1 MKRTLYGIF
10 QSVQRPGTFATGGE
24 ISPFL
29 PDLQVDNVGRI
40 GLPLCYAQANEL
52 KGKCEQAPY
61 GRREETIVDT
71 NVRNALQLD
80 ASKVKIGKRM
90 KREVT
95 ALIPSLKTELGCDG
109 FTISAL
115 PYKLVLYEEGGFFL
129 PHRDTEK
136 VPGMFATLVIQLPA
150 EHTGGELVVQ
160 HNREEKVFDFAADSA
175 SKIFYAAFFAD
186 CRHEL
191 RPVTS
196 GLRLCLIYNLVHSGT
211 TPAPSPADH
220 SQAVARVVQAVKS
233 WNDDSDAPTKLVY
246 VLQHEYT
253 KAGLSFH
260 GLKNKDRAVAE
271 VLHLATKEADLD
283 VHLAIFTKNE
293 SGSAEGGD
301 WGYSKR
307 RRWGYGYEEDPDDW
321 SMCEVFDNS
330 ETLDTWVGLDDKRKN
345 LGKMDVDAE
354 TEVLQDEDPFEDL
367 EPDDVQVEECSGNE
381 GATMER
387 WYHLAA
393 LVLWPHSNS
402 VAIKFQS
409 LLHDGIR
416 SAVNT
421 LQANIR
427 ACKQQS
433 TELQESHEMVCRLV
447 KHLEKQPDSTY
458 LYYSVDAMLD
468 IVQSCDDLQL
478 YIQYLAVVTKNEF
491 GATIADNLLC
501 GCKHFGWAALHDS
514 LCTMLQYNVTKK
526 LGDSVSFVSKLCETN
541 EASTV
546 IEDEQQLR
554 TCTKLATV
562 VHAASLVNPAH
573 RVPVVPY
580 FKMLFTVNQPPLLQ
594 TAVNII
600 KDQHMKDPSSLAAI
614 VMELGIWLGAKAKEC
629 GPFVELLGSCIGA
642 LAAKV
647 RQGVAEP
654 TTWAMKVPFSP
665 CCADC
670 TSLATFLSNPSQQVG
685 RFKMAKM
692 RRMHLHRRLDGHQM
706 DCSHVTERIGSPQT
720 LVITKTR
727 TAVKRQKEQHKRDI
741 EMLTRLL
748 ALPGAVNHTV
758 VVDLTS

>member
-1 MKRTLYGIF
+1 M
-10 QSVQRPGTFATGGE
+10 
-24 ISPFL
+24 
-29 PDLQVDNVGRI
+29 GRI
-40 GLPLCYAQANEL
+40 GLPLCHAQANEL
-52 KGKCEQAPY
+52 KGECEQAPY

-80 ASKVKIGKRM
+80 ASKVKLGTKM
-90 KREVT
+90 QHEVT
-95 ALIPSLKTELGCDG
+95 SLIPSLKTELGCDV
-109 FTISAL
+109 FTVSAL

-196 GLRLCLIYNLVHSGT
+196 GLRLCLIYNLVHSGS

-220 SQAVARVVQAVKS
+220 SQAVAHVVQAVKS
-233 WNDDSDAPTKLVY
+233 WNDDSDAPMKLVY

-253 KAGLSFH
+253 EAGLSFH

-271 VLHLATKEADLD
+271 VLRLAAKEADLD
-283 VHLAIFTKNE
+283 VHLAIFNRHE
-293 SGSAEGGD
+293 SGSAEHT
-301 WGYSKR
+301 GYDDYYRYKR
-307 RRWGYGYEEDPDDW
+307 RCWSSDEESDENPNDW
-321 SMCEVFDNS
+321 SMFEVHQRV
-330 ETLDTWVGLDDKRKN
+330 EYLDSWIGLDDKPKE
-345 LGKMDVDAE
+345 LGRMAIDVE
-354 TEVLQDEDPFEDL
+354 TEVFQADNPFGDW
-367 EPDDVQVEECSGNE
+367 EPEECSVEECSGNA

-387 WYHLAA
+387 WYNQAA
-393 LVLWPHSNS
+393 LVFWPHSNS
-402 VAIKFQS
+402 VAVKLQS
-409 LLHDGIR
+409 LLHDGIH
-416 SAVNT
+416 SAVNA

-433 TELQESHEMVCRLV
+433 VELQESHEMVRRLV
-447 KHLEKQPDSTY
+447 KHLEKQPDITH
-458 LYYSVDAMLD
+458 LHYSVDAMLD
-468 IVQSCDDLQL
+468 IVQSCDDIQL
-478 YIQYLAVVTKNEF
+478 YIQYLAMVTKKGF
-491 GATIADNLLC
+491 SATIADNLLR
-501 GCKHFGWAALHDS
+501 GCKHFGWPALHDS
-514 LCTMLQYNVTKK
+514 LCTMLQHNVTRK
-526 LGDSVSFVSKLCETN
+526 LGDSVSFVAKLCETN
-541 EASTV
+541 EASAV

-554 TCTKLATV
+554 TCTKLAAV
-562 VHAASLVNPAH
+562 VHAASLANPAH
-573 RVPVVPY
+573 CVPVAPY

-600 KDQHMKDPSSLAAI
+600 KDQHMKDPSSLAAV
-614 VMELGIWLGAKAKEC
+614 VMELGIWMGAKAKDC
-629 GPFVELLGSCIGA
+629 GPFVELLESCIGA

-670 TSLATFLSNPSQQVG
+670 MSLAAFLSNPSQQVG
-685 RFKMAKM
+685 RFKMGEM
-692 RRMHLHRRLDGHQM
+692 RRMHLHRRLDGNQM

-720 LVITKTR
+720 LVVTKTR
-727 TAVKRQKEQHKRDI
+727 TAVKRQKEQQKRDT
-741 EMLTRLL
+741 EMLTRLR

-758 VVDLTS
+758 VVDLTTS

>member
-1 MKRTLYGIF
+1 M
-10 QSVQRPGTFATGGE
+10 
-24 ISPFL
+24 
-29 PDLQVDNVGRI
+29 GRI
-40 GLPLCYAQANEL
+40 GLPLCRAQANEL
-52 KGKCEQAPY
+52 KGECEQAPY

-80 ASKVKIGKRM
+80 ASKVKIGPRM

-95 ALIPSLKTELGCDG
+95 SLIPSLKTELGCDG

-196 GLRLCLIYNLVHSGT
+196 GLRLCLIYNLVHSGS

-220 SQAVARVVQAVKS
+220 SQAVPRVVQAVKS

-246 VLQHEYT
+246 VLQHAYT
-253 KAGLSFH
+253 EAGLSFH

-271 VLHLATKEADLD
+271 VLRLATKEADLD
-283 VHLAIFTKNE
+283 VHLAVFDRHE
-293 SGSAEGGD
+293 SGPAECTNYD
-301 WGYSKR
+301 YYRYKR
-307 RRWGYGYEEDPDDW
+307 RCWSSDEESDENPDDW
-321 SMCEVFDNS
+321 SMFEVH
-330 ETLDTWVGLDDKRKN
+330 ECIEYLDTWIGMDDKRKK
-345 LGKMDVDAE
+345 LGRMVIDVE
-354 TEVLQDEDPFEDL
+354 TEVFQDENPFGDW
-367 EPDDVQVEECSGNE
+367 EPNECSVEECSGNE

-387 WYHLAA
+387 WYSQAA
-393 LVLWPHSNS
+393 LVLWPHSNR
-402 VAIKFQS
+402 VAIKLQS
-409 LLHDGIR
+409 LLHDGIC
-416 SAVNT
+416 SAVDA

-427 ACKQQS
+427 GCNQQS
-433 TELQESHEMVCRLV
+433 AELQESREMVRLLV
-447 KHLEKQPDSTY
+447 KHLEKQPDSTGR
-458 LYYSVDAMLD
+458 YSVDTMLD
-468 IVQSCDDLQL
+468 NVQSCDDLQL
-478 YIQYLAVVTKNEF
+478 YIQYLAVVTKEEF
-491 GATIADNLLC
+491 SATIADNLLC

-514 LCTMLQYNVTKK
+514 VCTMLQHNVTMK
-526 LGDSVSFVSKLCETN
+526 LGDSVSFVAKLCETN

-554 TCTKLATV
+554 TCMKLATM

-573 RVPVVPY
+573 CVPVVPF
-580 FKMLFTVNQPPLLQ
+580 FKMLFTVKQVSLLQ

-600 KDQHMKDPSSLAAI
+600 KNQHMKDPSSLAAV
-614 VMELGIWLGAKAKEC
+614 VMELSIWLGVKAKDC
-629 GPFVELLGSCIGA
+629 GPFVELLESCIGA
-642 LAAKV
+642 LSAKV

-670 TSLATFLSNPSQQVG
+670 TSLAAFLSNSSQQVG

-692 RRMHLHRRLDGHQM
+692 CRMHLQQRLDGHQM
-706 DCSHVTERIGSPQT
+706 DCSHMTERIGNSQT
-720 LVITKTR
+720 LVVTKTR
-727 TAVKRQKEQHKRDI
+727 TAVKRQKKEQHEWDI
-741 EMLTRLL
+741 EMLTGLRALL
-748 ALPGAVNHTV
+748 GAVNHTV
-758 VVDLTS
+758 V

>member
-1 MKRTLYGIF
+1 MKRTLCSIL
-10 QSVQRPGTFATGGE
+10 QSVQQPGTFATGGE
-24 ISPFL
+24 IPPFL
-29 PDLQVDNVGRI
+29 PDIQVDNLGRI
-40 GLPLCYAQANEL
+40 GLPLCRAQANEL
-52 KGKCEQAPY
+52 KGESEQAPY

-80 ASKVKIGKRM
+80 ASKVKIGTRM
-90 KREVT
+90 QHKIT
-95 ALIPSLKTELGCDG
+95 SLIPSLRTELGCDG

-160 HNREEKVFDFAADSA
+160 HNCEEKVFDFAADSA

-196 GLRLCLIYNLVHSGT
+196 GLRLCLIYNLVHSGN

-233 WNDDSDAPTKLVY
+233 WSADSDAPTKLVY

-253 KAGLSFH
+253 EAGLSFH

-271 VLHLATKEADLD
+271 VLHLATKEADLV

-307 RRWGYGYEEDPDDW
+307 RRWGYDYEEDPDDW
-321 SMCEVFDNS
+321 SMCEVFDTS
-330 ETLDTWVGLDDKRKN
+330 ETLDTWVGLDDERKE
-345 LGKMDVDAE
+345 LGNMDVDVE
-354 TEVLQDEDPFEDL
+354 TEVLQDDDPFQQV

-393 LVLWPHSNS
+393 LVLWPHFSS
-402 VAIKFQS
+402 VAIKLQS
-409 LLHDGIR
+409 LLHGGIG
-416 SAVNT
+416 SAVKA

-433 TELQESHEMVCRLV
+433 TELQESHEMVRRLV
-447 KHLEKQPDSTY
+447 KHLEKEPDSTRLFY
-458 LYYSVDAMLD
+458 DWYSIEVMLD

-478 YIQYLAVVTKNEF
+478 YIKYLAVVTKKGF
-491 GATIADNLLC
+491 SAAIADNLLC

-514 LCTMLQYNVTKK
+514 LCTMLQHNVVKK
-526 LGDSVSFVSKLCETN
+526 LGESVSFVAKLCQTSK
-541 EASTV
+541 ASNI

-554 TCTKLATV
+554 TCTKLATT
-562 VHAASLVNPAH
+562 VHAASLANPAQH
-573 RVPVVPY
+573 IPVVPF
-580 FKMLFTVNQPPLLQ
+580 FKMLFTINQPLLLQ

-600 KDQHMKDPSSLAAI
+600 K
-614 VMELGIWLGAKAKEC
+614 
-629 GPFVELLGSCIGA
+629 
-642 LAAKV
+642 
-647 RQGVAEP
+647 
-654 TTWAMKVPFSP
+654 
-665 CCADC
+665 
-670 TSLATFLSNPSQQVG
+670 SQQVLIPDQ
-685 RFKMAKM
+685 
-692 RRMHLHRRLDGHQM
+692 HLN
-706 DCSHVTERIGSPQT
+706 V
-720 LVITKTR
+720 
-727 TAVKRQKEQHKRDI
+727 
-741 EMLTRLL
+741 RLL
-748 ALPGAVNHTV
+748 SVLPREHLAM
-758 VVDLTS
+758 